1 MVQSDLCQVT
11 TKPAVCENNIVE
23 AAESSDL
30 TNAALI
36 GAALDLARLA
46 MANGNKQ
53 FVTRTTLAKQ
63 AAQWLRS
70 VELAEGNY
78 LLPAATTAVTT
89 ISNPMHVS
97 NSSTAYGARQT
108 LLKGN
113 WTLAKSGRDASVASR
128 KLHPRQCVWLT
139 TC

>member
-1 MVQSDLCQVT
+1 MLALQWTHVVSMVQSDLCQVT

-89 ISNPMHVS
+89 ISNPYARFQLVDS
-97 NSSTAYGARQT
+97 VWGQANSAEGKLDISQ
-108 LLKGN
+108 K
-113 WTLAKSGRDASVASR
+113 WSGCKCCIS
-128 KLHPRQCVWLT
+128 
-139 TC
+139 